1 MYHIL
6 EFEQFENLS
15 PIFEEVKQGAKGD
28 PYEYKKEG
36 DKYFTRKKGSSNW
49 ILTKGNTA
57 KAIQDKIFPA
67 TKSLGVT
74 PTGIKPYM
82 RGSDKGI
89 AQSDTF
95 EPYRAA
101 TRGKLEMAEK
111 MKQIGLKINKV
122 KKTQPSIWDYMK
134 DAIGR
139 KFIPNVIQL
148 FDAKPLTSKD
158 FTDEQKR
165 VILQAIENSKKRNP
179 QSAAKKAGAVNYDD
193 YGQEVASR
201 FKNERGSPSM
211 WSVAWHTLKLDQYF
225 AMATLLGQFSW
236 KQLPNGH
243 YLIQDKYDFKDPGY
257 KELTGINRKSL
268 EGMSIGQLED
278 KFGFDSYEAARVK
291 GWVEHPD
298 TIPSKSLAVTV
309 DIDPKALA

>member
-1 MYHIL
+1 
-6 EFEQFENLS
+6 
-15 PIFEEVKQGAKGD
+15 
-28 PYEYKKEG
+28 
-36 DKYFTRKKGSSNW
+36 
-49 ILTKGNTA
+49 
-57 KAIQDKIFPA
+57 
-67 TKSLGVT
+67 
-74 PTGIKPYM
+74 M
-82 RGSDKGI
+82 RDADRRI

-101 TRGKLEMAEK
+101 TQGKLEMAEK
-111 MKQIGLKINKV
+111 MKKIGFKINKV
-122 KKTQPSIWDYMK
+122 KKAQPSVWDYMK

-158 FTDEQKR
+158 FTDEQKK

-179 QSAAKKAGAVNYDD
+179 QSATKKAGAVNYDD
-193 YGQEVASR
+193 YGKQVASS

-211 WSVAWHTLKLDQYF
+211 WQV
-225 AMATLLGQFSW
+225 SW

-268 EGMSIGQLED
+268 EGMSIGQLQD